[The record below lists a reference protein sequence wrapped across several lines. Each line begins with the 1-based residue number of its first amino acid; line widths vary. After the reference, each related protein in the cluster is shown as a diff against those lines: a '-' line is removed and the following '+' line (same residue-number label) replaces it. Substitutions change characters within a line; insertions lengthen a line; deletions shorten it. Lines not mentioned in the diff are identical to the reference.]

1 MTIEITKQFI
11 KEASKL
17 PSTVQVQVAAVIDE
31 VRAASMITD
40 IRHIKHLYAKKK
52 RIYYRIRVGDY
63 RIGMQLINDV
73 LYLQTV
79 GTRGDFYKD
88 YPPK

>member
-1 MTIEITKQFI
+1 MTTEITKQFI
-11 KEASKL
+11 KEATKL
-17 PSTVQVQVAAVIDE
+17 PNTVQIQVAAVIDDI
-31 VRAASMITD
+31 RAALSVTD
-40 IRHIKHLYAKKK
+40 IRHIKHLYAKKN

-73 LYLQTV
+73 LHLQTV
-79 GTRGDFYKD
+79 GRRGDFYKD